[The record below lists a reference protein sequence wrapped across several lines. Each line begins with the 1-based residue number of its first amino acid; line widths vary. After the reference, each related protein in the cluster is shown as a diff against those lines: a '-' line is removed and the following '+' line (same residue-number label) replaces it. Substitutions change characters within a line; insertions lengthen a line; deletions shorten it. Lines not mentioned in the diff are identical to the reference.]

1 MIDIIFQTFSQF
13 SIEQTAGAFIV
24 LMAIIDVL
32 GSTPI
37 FLNLQSKG
45 RPINAFKAAA
55 ISLVLLVAFFYAGD
69 AVLQLFHVDIQ
80 SFAVAGALIIFI
92 MALEMLLDVEIFKYG
107 GPTKEAT
114 LIPVVFPLIAGPGAF
129 TTLIS
134 LKAEFAQ
141 INILSALALNMVL
154 VYIIIAGAS
163 WVEEHVSKTFIYIL
177 RKFFGVILL
186 AISVRL
192 FTSNVL
198 PLIESLSK

>member
-134 LKAEFAQ
+134 LKAEFA
-141 INILSALALNMVL
+141 
-154 VYIIIAGAS
+154 
-163 WVEEHVSKTFIYIL
+163 
-177 RKFFGVILL
+177 
-186 AISVRL
+186 
-192 FTSNVL
+192 
-198 PLIESLSK
+198 